1 MAPFLTW
8 GPVGDSEP
16 FTEIGVKEKKE
27 KNFVVAVVKMMNSF
41 GVTVVRFV

>member
-16 FTEIGVKEKKE
+16 FAEIGVNEKKE
-27 KNFVVAVVKMMNSF
+27 KDFAVAVDEKMNSF

>member
-16 FTEIGVKEKKE
+16 FTEIGVKEK
-27 KNFVVAVVKMMNSF
+27 NFVVAVVKMMNSF